1 MKLVKFWM
9 SASRCLIRLS
19 AVAFRIMLFVSCRE
33 WSEENGVTY
42 ETHPW
47 SVWGYF
53 PLFATCS
60 LGTEIW
66 TLLESSEN
74 QRESIWAA
82 NVG

>member
-42 ETHPW
+42 ETCGIYGAISH
-47 SVWGYF
+47 
-53 PLFATCS
+53 S
-60 LGTEIW
+60 LPHVLQVLRYG
-66 TLLESSEN
+66 LS
-74 QRESIWAA
+74 
-82 NVG
+82 